1 MSALATYD
9 EEEDDGLSAG
19 SSFASMPDQ
28 DSDLAAVI
36 GKRQAERDRRIQ
48 QIYEQ
53 AEARLRAQPVGPD
66 KSEKWLALAAALG
79 RPTRGGGIGESIS
92 NASEALLGYK
102 QAKTKAERERDAQLS
117 ELQLGRAKEELHGYD
132 SLDKLALQYSKPQ
145 RLAFNPVTGQAQDPF
160 TGRIIPVEGIANE
173 GPPLKTDTVGGRT
186 VIRNPKGA
194 PTVLTPLDSWR
205 PASKE
210 EARLYGVTAGQVNT
224 TTGEFKATPGVA
236 NKLTP
241 AETGVL
247 TEATETLDKGPRTIK
262 IFDEALALNDQA
274 RGGKLG
280 TLAQGIDSWIPG
292 TSDAERATTN
302 LDQLIT
308 TQALESLR
316 ATFGGNPT
324 EGERKILLDIQG
336 SSSMNPA
343 SRAEVFRRAKAAVAS
358 RMKIARQNVTR
369 VRQGYYS
376 QRSQPTTPAAS
387 SASRIKII
395 SAEPIR

>member
-1 MSALATYD
+1 MASLATYGMND
-9 EEEDDGLSAG
+9 EEEMDDVSPLA
-19 SSFASMPDQ
+19 AMPMQ
-28 DSDLAAVI
+28 DSDLAATI
-36 GKRQAERDRRIQ
+36 SKRQQERDRRIQ
-48 QIYEQ
+48 QVYEQ

-79 RPTRGGGIGESIS
+79 RPTRSGSIGETIG
-92 NASEALLGYK
+92 NASEALLGYQ
-102 QAKTKAERERDAQLS
+102 QAQTKAERERDSQLS
-117 ELQLGRAKEELHGYD
+117 ELQLGRATEELKGYD
-132 SLDKLALQYSKPQ
+132 SLDRLALQYGKPQ
-145 RLAFNPVTGQAQDPF
+145 RLAFDALGRARNPQTGAIVGPAVEELPAAQ
-160 TGRIIPVEGIANE
+160 TEVI
-173 GPPLKTDTVGGRT
+173 GGRT
-186 VIRNPKGA
+186 VIKGPKG
-194 PTVLTPLDSWR
+194 TYTPITPVDSWR

-247 TEATETLDKGPRTIK
+247 TEATETLDKGPRTLK
-262 IFDEALALNDQA
+262 IFDEAIALNDKA

-280 TLAQGIDSWIPG
+280 AIAQGIDRWIPG
-292 TSDAERATTN
+292 TSDAERATTD
-302 LDQLIT
+302 LDQLVT

-343 SRAEVFRRAKAAVAS
+343 SRAEVFRRAKAAVAA
-358 RMKIARQNVTR
+358 RMKIARQNVAR

-376 QRSQPTTPAAS
+376 QRSQPADAA
-387 SASRIKII
+387 AKPRIKII